1 MGRRIT
7 IGVTGPD
14 KGGLIAWLMTALAVK
29 RCGGSPVRITVR
41 RPGDEST
48 LDGVIIGGGTDVD
61 PFHYGEE
68 RQPDYA
74 DNPDSRNTLLD
85 WVVGLL
91 LGLFRAVF
99 ATRSIQGYDPER
111 DQLETHMIRYAIH
124 NGLPVLGICR
134 GAQLMNVVLG
144 GSLHQQIEHFY
155 TEETNNV
162 RSVLPRKLITVSD
175 RSRLRQILQ
184 TGSCVVNA
192 LHDQSI
198 KELGND
204 VGICAVENTGVVQAI
219 ERDDLPYFIGVQWHP
234 DYMPQSHP
242 QQKLFRSL
250 VHNASNRDRCAIEPQ
265 AGRG

>member
-1 MGRRIT
+1 MGRRTT

-14 KGGLIAWLMTALAVK
+14 KGGLIAWLMTALAIK
-29 RCGGSPVRITVR
+29 RCGGNPVRITSSR
-41 RPGDEST
+41 HGNEST

-68 RQPDYA
+68 RQQDDA
-74 DNPDSRNTLLD
+74 DNPGQRNTLLD
-85 WVVGLL
+85 WVVSLL
-91 LGLFRAVF
+91 LSLFRAVF

-111 DQLETHMIRYAIH
+111 DQMETHMIQYALY

-144 GSLHQQIEHFY
+144 GSLHQQIGHFY

-162 RSVLPRKLITVSD
+162 RSVLPRKTITVSD

-198 KELGND
+198 KELGD
-204 VGICAVENTGVVQAI
+204 DIDISAVENTGVVQAI
-219 ERDDLPYFIGVQWHP
+219 ERRDHPYFIGVQWHP
-234 DYMPQSHP
+234 EYMPQSNT
-242 QQKLFRSL
+242 QQNLFRSL
-250 VHNASNRDRCAIEPQ
+250 VHNASMRDHRAIERQ
-265 AGRG
+265 TIRE

>member
-29 RCGGSPVRITVR
+29 RCGGNPVRITPT

-48 LDGVIIGGGTDVD
+48 LDGLIIGGGTDVD

-68 RQPDYA
+68 RQQDCA
-74 DNPDSRNTLLD
+74 DNPDPSNTLLD
-85 WVVGLL
+85 WAVGLL

-162 RSVLPRKLITVSD
+162 RSVLPRKSITVSE

-198 KELGND
+198 KELGD
-204 VGICAVENTGVVQAI
+204 GTEVCAVENTGVVQAI
-219 ERDDLPYFIGVQWHP
+219 ERQDLPYFIGVQWHP
-234 DYMPQSHP
+234 EYIPQSHT
-242 QQKLFRSL
+242 QQNLFRSL
-250 VHNASNRDRCAIEPQ
+250 VHNASMRYQQAIEQ
-265 AGRG
+265 RIRSG

>member
-1 MGRRIT
+1 MGRQT
-7 IGVTGPD
+7 IIGITGPD

-29 RCGGSPVRITVR
+29 RGGGSPVRITPK

-68 RQPDYA
+68 RQQGAA
-74 DNPDSRNTLLD
+74 DNPDPRNTLPD
-85 WVVGLL
+85 WIVGLL

-99 ATRSIQGYDPER
+99 ATRSIQGYDPQR
-111 DQLETHMIRYAIH
+111 DEMETHMIRYAMH

-134 GAQLMNVVLG
+134 GAQLINVVLG
-144 GSLHQQIEHFY
+144 GSLHQKIEHFY

-162 RSVLPRKLITVSD
+162 RSVLPRKSITLSE

-198 KELGND
+198 KGLGD
-204 VGICAVENTGVVQAI
+204 GTEVCAVENTGVVQAI
-219 ERDDLPYFIGVQWHP
+219 ERPDLPYFIGVQWHP
-234 DYMPQSHP
+234 EYMPQHNT
-242 QQKLFRSL
+242 QQNLFRSL
-250 VHNASNRDRCAIEPQ
+250 VHTASMRNHHVIEQ
-265 AGRG
+265 